1 MFIIIAGGGK
11 VGSYLVRDLSR
22 RKHSVVIIE
31 KRPERCRLIAEEN
44 QDALVIQGDACD
56 IRYLE
61 EAGAEKADVI
71 AAVTG
76 DDDDNLV
83 ICQIAREVF
92 KVPRIIARVNDPRNE
107 KIFTQVGFRHAISAT
122 SIIGRLIEEEAS
134 FGDLLRLGFL
144 KEGNLVLVETELP
157 LNSPVSG
164 YKISEIGFPK
174 DCVLLAIIRGEEV
187 IIPKGGTVLTPG
199 DKIIAVTSVAKES
212 VLIDIFT
219 GKLKPRACPL

>member
-22 RKHSVVIIE
+22 KKHSVVLIE
-31 KRPERCRLIAEEN
+31 KRPERCRLIAEDN
-44 QDALVIQGDACD
+44 PDVLVIKGDACD

-61 EAGAEKADVI
+61 EAGADRADVI

-92 KVPRIIARVNDPRNE
+92 KIPRIIARVNDPRNQ
-107 KIFTQVGFRHAISAT
+107 KVFQQVGIRQAISGT
-122 SIIGRLIEEEAS
+122 SIIGRLIEEEAT

-144 KEGNLVLVETELP
+144 KEGNLVLVEMELP
-157 LNSPVSG
+157 LNSPVAGKKVS
-164 YKISEIGFPK
+164 SIGFPK
-174 DCVLLAIIRGEEV
+174 DCVLLAMIRGEEV
-187 IIPKGGTVLTPG
+187 VIPKGTTVLKPG
-199 DKIIAVTSVAKES
+199 DKIIAVTSIEKES
-212 VLIDIFT
+212 VFRDVLT
-219 GKLKPRACPL
+219 GRLKPQACPL

>member
-1 MFIIIAGGGK
+1 MFVIVAGGGK
-11 VGSYLVRDLSR
+11 VGSYLVRDLSQ
-22 RKHSVVIIE
+22 RKHSVVLIE
-31 KRPERCRLIAEEN
+31 KRPERCRKIAEEN
-44 QDALVIQGDACD
+44 PEVLVIKGDACD

-61 EAGAEKADVI
+61 EGGADRADVI

-92 KVPRIIARVNDPRNE
+92 KIPRIIARVNDPRNQ
-107 KIFTQVGFRHAISAT
+107 KVFNQVGIKHAISGT

-157 LNSPVSG
+157 LNSPVAG
-164 YKISEIGFPK
+164 KKISEIGFPK
-174 DCVLLAIIRGEEV
+174 ECVLLAIIRGEEV
-187 IIPKGGTVLTPG
+187 IIPKGSVVLVSG
-199 DKIIAVTSVAKES
+199 DRIIAITSIEKES
-212 VLIDIFT
+212 DFRDILT
-219 GKLKPRACPL
+219 GKLKPQACPL